1 MRLKYL
7 KQKKQELKTRAAASQ
22 DIEELRS
29 IQAQI
34 QEIDEEIAFLE
45 AEEREAQEAEAQAQE
60 ARGENVPANAEHVN
74 AGIAHLGTF
83 RTQEPEQKEVRASME
98 YRKAFMAFMQTGA
111 PIPAELRAGDAINT
125 TDTQAA
131 IPMTVVNDVINTIR
145 KRYGNLY
152 RKVRKLNVRG
162 GVEYP
167 VGALQATM
175 KWISE
180 ATVSPRQ
187 SVGSLDKVIFN
198 YHTAEIRIAQTFL
211 SQLLTLSTFE
221 STLTEVIVQA
231 YLQGMDLGIVKGT
244 GNGQMLGILNDPR
257 VTKTVTMTSAEFNN
271 WKKWREKFFATLPL
285 AYRNGEFIFP
295 LSTVDKYLETMADSN
310 NNPVFRQATGLEVND
325 GDSMNPNGR
334 FFGREISLVEPDI
347 IPDFDSASA
356 GDCVGIFWQPEEYGI
371 NENFGFTV
379 LRYFDTETNEWVDK
393 ALVVVDGKIL
403 NPTGFV
409 KILKGAN

>member
-74 AGIAHLGTF
+74 AGITHLGTF

>member
-1 MRLKYL
+1 
-7 KQKKQELKTRAAASQ
+7 
-22 DIEELRS
+22 
-29 IQAQI
+29 
-34 QEIDEEIAFLE
+34 
-45 AEEREAQEAEAQAQE
+45 
-60 ARGENVPANAEHVN
+60 
-74 AGIAHLGTF
+74 
-83 RTQEPEQKEVRASME
+83 
-98 YRKAFMAFMQTGA
+98 MQTGA

-131 IPMTVVNDVINTIR
+131 IPMTIVNDVINTIR

-347 IPDFDSASA
+347 IPDFDSASE
-356 GDCVGIFWQPEEYGI
+356 GDCVGLFWQPEEYGI

>member
-221 STLTEVIVQA
+221 STLTDVIVQA

-310 NNPVFRQATGLEVND
+310 NNPVFRQSTGLEVND

>member
-45 AEEREAQEAEAQAQE
+45 AEEREAQEAEAQEQE

-83 RTQEPEQKEVRASME
+83 RTQEPEHKEVRASME

-187 SVGSLDKVIFN
+187 SVGGLDKVIFN